1 MKKIVLSLSLL
12 VAGLMSFAQVA
23 DQPNVPTPV
32 TAYSAFTRTAA
43 THPSQ
48 SFTAGVSGK
57 LEKINLYLSAQSV
70 GVLAR
75 IQIFE
80 GSVEGGNLASTA
92 LVTSLVSVPVLSASL
107 DTTRVLF
114 TDLELV
120 KDTKYTIKLS
130 VTTNSTINFGI
141 SKGTS
146 YDRGSL
152 SVAGAENKEDDMH
165 FKTFMSIPTGLFV
178 DVNVEKLA
186 LYPNP
191 SNGSDI
197 NFTSNQS
204 EVTVFNVLGERVLNL
219 KNVSS
224 FSVQGLENGSY
235 SVHTKEGVARILV
248 SK

>member
-12 VAGLMSFAQVA
+12 VSGLLSFAQVA

-57 LEKINLYLSAQSV
+57 LEKINLYLSASTV
-70 GVLAR
+70 GVLATVR
-75 IQIFE
+75 IFE
-80 GSVEGGNLASTA
+80 GSSEGGDLASTA
-92 LVTSLVSVPVLSASL
+92 LATTLVSVPITSVSL

-120 KDTKYTIKLS
+120 KGTKYTIKLS
-130 VTTNSTINFGI
+130 VTTNSTVNFGI
-141 SKGTS
+141 SKASG
-146 YDRGSL
+146 YLNGSL

-165 FKTFMSIPTGLFV
+165 FKTFMSIPTGLIT

-191 SNGSDI
+191 SNGADI

-204 EVTVFNVLGERVLNL
+204 QVSVYNVLGEKVMYLE
-219 KNVSS
+219 NVSS
-224 FSVQGLENGSY
+224 FSVQSLENGSY
-235 SVHTKEGVARILV
+235 SVHTKEGIARILV